1 MNKKEILRQGLFT
14 ENPVFVLL
22 LGMCPTLG
30 VTTTLQN
37 AIGMGLSVLFVL
49 LFFWILLQGFHK
61 YVFSF

>member
-30 VTTTLQN
+30 VTMTLQN